1 MNGSE
6 RPRGEPSPTRI
17 DHIAAACHR
26 LLPTRILSKITR
38 AVANSRRPWLKNP
51 LNRFFVRRYGIDLT
65 EAEDPRPESYPTF
78 NALFT
83 RALAADARPLADN
96 PKAVIAPCDGT
107 VSAVGRLDGEGI
119 LQAKGHHYSA
129 AELLAGAAGPSHPF
143 RNGAF
148 ITIYLSP
155 RDYHRIHAPRDG
167 RLLSAIHVPGRLLTV
182 APAAVRA
189 LPGLFLRNERLVTVW
204 ESDAGTVAV
213 ILVGAVNVGLME
225 TAWGG
230 PLSPR
235 GRGDAAPLP
244 SNGEVALRRGDELGR
259 FNLGSTVILLFE
271 DGRVAWRPELA
282 PGSALRMGMEI
293 GRSCH

>member
-1 MNGSE
+1 MNG
-6 RPRGEPSPTRI
+6 PDPARGEPPPTPA
-17 DHIAAACHR
+17 HHLAAAGHR
-26 LLPTRILSKITR
+26 LLPTRLLSRLTR
-38 AVANSRRPWLKNP
+38 AVAHCRWPWLKNP
-51 LNRFFVRRYGIDLT
+51 LNRFFVRRYRIDLA
-65 EAEDPRPESYPTF
+65 EAEHTDPAAYPSF

-83 RALAADARPLADN
+83 RALKAGSRPLPGDAA
-96 PKAVIAPCDGT
+96 AVAAPCDGT
-107 VSAVGRLDGEGI
+107 VSAVGTLDGEGI

-129 AELLAGAAGPSHPF
+129 AELLAGAAGDPHPF

-148 ITIYLSP
+148 MTIYLSP

-167 RLLSAIHVPGRLLTV
+167 RLLSAVHVPGRLLTV

-204 ESDAGTVAV
+204 ESDAGAVAV

-235 GRGDAAPLP
+235 GRWGATPLP
-244 SNGEVALRRGDELGR
+244 SNGEVALQRGDELGR

-271 DGRVAWRPELA
+271 DGQVAWRPELG
-282 PGSALRMGMEI
+282 PGSPVRMGMEI
-293 GRSCH
+293 GRIRL